1 MKLSL
6 LSLAVLLANTG
17 CYSIYHEM
25 DIDAKYS
32 GEEMVIIRESL
43 NDWASAT
50 GSQSARISIRDHQ
63 VIGDG
68 VFTID
73 DFDDDLGTA
82 TMQKVSKSDP
92 GYPDMVAE
100 LGEKPAGVGREGQLI
115 LTVTEAFYK
124 NKNGFQDSSGTFDE
138 HYFHMVLL
146 HELGHFFGLMHGDG
160 SLMVPGPDSNGAV
173 PPDCIDQNSLD
184 NFCAI
189 HGDCL
194 NPKMTCPEEEE

>member
-6 LSLAVLLANTG
+6 LSLSILLANTG

-50 GSQSARISIRDHQ
+50 GSESARISIRDHQ

-68 VFTID
+68 VFTLA
-73 DFDDDLGTA
+73 DFDDDLGIA
-82 TMQKVSKSDP
+82 TMQKVSKSDS
-92 GYPDMVAE
+92 GYADMVAE
-100 LGEKPAGVGREGQLI
+100 LGERPAGVGREGQLV

-124 NKNGFQDSSGTFDE
+124 KGALDE
-138 HYFHMVLL
+138 TYFHMVLL
-146 HELGHFFGLMHGDG
+146 HELGHFFGLQHGDG
-160 SLMVPGPDSNGAV
+160 SLMVPGPDANGNV
-173 PPDCIDQNSLD
+173 PPDCIDQMSVE
-184 NFCAI
+184 NFCNI
-189 HGDCL
+189 HGDCIT
-194 NPKMTCPEEEE
+194 PHATCPDEEG

>member
-6 LSLAVLLANTG
+6 LSLAILLGNTG

-32 GEEMVIIRESL
+32 SEEMVIIRESL

-50 GSQSARISIRDHQ
+50 GSQSALIYTRDNQ

-68 VFTID
+68 IFTIS
-73 DFDDDLGTA
+73 DFDDDLGIA

-92 GYPDMVAE
+92 GYADMVGE
-100 LGEKPAGVGREGQLI
+100 LGEKPAGVGREGQLV

-124 NKNGFQDSSGTFDE
+124 KGSLNEEF
-138 HYFHMVLL
+138 FHMVLL

-160 SLMVPGPDSNGAV
+160 SLMVPGPDANGAV
-173 PPDCIDQNSLD
+173 PPDCIDQNSVD
-184 NFCAI
+184 NFCSI
-189 HGDCL
+189 HGDCI
-194 NPKMTCPEEEE
+194 NPHATCPEEE

>member
-6 LSLAVLLANTG
+6 LSLAILLGNTG

-32 GEEMVIIRESL
+32 SEEMVIIRESL
-43 NDWASAT
+43 NDWAAAT
-50 GSQSARISIRDHQ
+50 GSQSALIYTRDNQ

-68 VFTID
+68 VFTLA
-73 DFDDDLGTA
+73 DFDDDLGIA

-100 LGEKPAGVGREGQLI
+100 LGEKPAGVAREGQLV
-115 LTVTEAFYK
+115 LTVTETFYK
-124 NKNGFQDSSGTFDE
+124 NSKGFQDPSGTFDE
-138 HYFHMVLL
+138 TYFHMVLL

-160 SLMVPGPDSNGAV
+160 SLMVPGPDANGNV
-173 PPDCIDQNSLD
+173 PPDCIDQMSVE
-184 NFCAI
+184 NFCNI
-189 HGDCL
+189 HGDCIT
-194 NPKMTCPEEEE
+194 PHATCPDEEG

>member
-43 NDWASAT
+43 NDWAAAT
-50 GSQSARISIRDHQ
+50 GSQSALIYTRDNQ
-63 VIGDG
+63 IIGDG

-73 DFDDDLGTA
+73 DFDDDLGIA

-92 GYPDMVAE
+92 GYQPMVDEQGA
-100 LGEKPAGVGREGQLI
+100 KPAGVGREGQLV

-124 NKNGFQDSSGTFDE
+124 KGSLDE
-138 HYFHMVLL
+138 TYFHMVLL

-160 SLMVPGPDSNGAV
+160 SLMVPGPDADGNV
-173 PPDCIDQNSLD
+173 PPDCIDQMSVE
-184 NFCAI
+184 NFCNI

-194 NPKMTCPEEEE
+194 NPKATCPEEE